1 MNRWAVRILGI
12 LIIIVFALL
21 MLNLQRQLLMI
32 QRGSRAPA
40 TTTSTSR

>member
-12 LIIIVFALL
+12 LIVIAFALL
-21 MLNLQRQLLMI
+21 MLNLQRQLLLI
-32 QRGSRAPA
+32 QRSHRAPA

>member
-21 MLNLQRQLLMI
+21 MLNLQRQLLML
-32 QRGSRAPA
+32 QRNHRTPA
-40 TTTSTSR
+40 TTTR